1 MTLGFIF
8 KISGSIWIF
17 GNIFMMTLI
26 GYSISKIFIKENK
39 KQMNIM
45 LLFLIMLYPVE
56 RMAGAGWAATTVNY
70 IWPLALGLF
79 SLISIRKMWDGEK
92 IGIIKGILFVI
103 ALVYSCNQ
111 ELCCGV
117 LIVTYILFAIILIIR
132 DRKKVNPFIFV
143 QILVTVVSLI
153 FILSNP
159 GNEVRKMD
167 ETVGYLLDYY
177 SLSTVQKLATG
188 VTATIGELISSYTIT
203 FAVFTFMIS
212 VYIYTNYKD
221 KFIRAIGMT
230 PFILTMLFSYLNPI
244 TNNIYV
250 IKLMRDNFLV
260 EQSLISSRNY
270 TYIGSY
276 INLIISLIIIISIFV
291 SLLLIFKKIR
301 NNIAFY
307 VFGCGLVTRLALAFS
322 PTIFASKNRTF
333 IIMEFCYLICT
344 LLIWQEFEKD
354 ADKKTKHKVYS
365 GIMCLSIVQY
375 LISLCF
381 VLATHVGV

>member
-117 LIVTYILFAIILIIR
+117 LIVTYILFAIILII
-132 DRKKVNPFIFV
+132 
-143 QILVTVVSLI
+143 
-153 FILSNP
+153 LSNP

-167 ETVGYLLDYY
+167 ETVGYLPDYY

-322 PTIFASKNRTF
+322 PTIFVSKNRTF

>member
-1 MTLGFIF
+1 
-8 KISGSIWIF
+8 
-17 GNIFMMTLI
+17 
-26 GYSISKIFIKENK
+26 
-39 KQMNIM
+39 
-45 LLFLIMLYPVE
+45 
-56 RMAGAGWAATTVNY
+56 
-70 IWPLALGLF
+70 
-79 SLISIRKMWDGEK
+79 
-92 IGIIKGILFVI
+92 
-103 ALVYSCNQ
+103 
-111 ELCCGV
+111 
-117 LIVTYILFAIILIIR
+117 
-132 DRKKVNPFIFV
+132 
-143 QILVTVVSLI
+143 
-153 FILSNP
+153 
-159 GNEVRKMD
+159 
-167 ETVGYLLDYY
+167 
-177 SLSTVQKLATG
+177 
-188 VTATIGELISSYTIT
+188 
-203 FAVFTFMIS
+203 
-212 VYIYTNYKD
+212 
-221 KFIRAIGMT
+221 MT